1 MFYYGGY
8 GYYGSGYMIGT
19 LLVILAAILGFYAQ
33 YKVQATYRQYS
44 KVPSRCNK
52 TGAQV
57 AREILDSQGLYHI
70 AVREI
75 SGTLTDHYNPGQN
88 VINLS
93 SGIYNSTSISAVS
106 VAAHECGHAI
116 QYKVGY
122 SPIKMRNA
130 ILPVANM
137 GQYLGWISIMIG
149 LALGSTSLALI
160 GVILMCAILLFQII
174 TLPVEFNASN
184 RGLEILKDRYL
195 DSNEIGGSYKVLQA
209 AALTYV
215 AAMISTLM
223 SILRIVLIIFGGS
236 RRD

>member
-1 MFYYGGY
+1 MFGYY
-8 GYYGSGYMIGT
+8 GYYGYSSGYYIGT
-19 LLVILAAILGFYAQ
+19 ILVLLAALLGFYAQ
-33 YKVQATYRQYS
+33 YKVQAAYKKYS
-44 KVPSRCNK
+44 QVRSRCNK

-70 AVREI
+70 DVRQV
-75 SGTLTDHYNPGQN
+75 SGTLTDHYNPSQN

-122 SPIKMRNA
+122 APIKMRNA
-130 ILPVANM
+130 VLPVANM
-137 GQYLGWISIMIG
+137 GQYLGWISIMLG
-149 LALGSTSLALI
+149 LAIGNTRLAVV
-160 GVILMCAILLFQII
+160 GVLLMCGILLFQLI

-195 DSNEIGGSYKVLQA
+195 DADEIGGSYKVLQA

-223 SILRIVLIIFGGS
+223 SILRIVLMIFGSS